1 MKTKLLIV
9 LSLLIS
15 SQAFAVQYCTIK
27 GTSDT
32 VGIFPG
38 DSSRKPSIYVKGRG
52 YYVITKADYANEVYV
67 SKRADRSSVVL
78 DFKNRILEIDDQ
90 VLKLVKCVQNGSE

>member
-1 MKTKLLIV
+1 MKTKLLIL
-9 LSLLIS
+9 LSVLIS

-52 YYVITKADYANEVYV
+52 YYAITKADYANEVYI
-67 SKRADRSSVVL
+67 STKNDRNPVVL
-78 DFKNRILEIDDQ
+78 DFKRRTLEIEDQ

>member
-1 MKTKLLIV
+1 MKSKLFLI
-9 LSLLIS
+9 LSLFIS
-15 SQAFAVQYCTIK
+15 TQAFAIQYCTIK

-38 DSSRKPSIYVKGRG
+38 DSSRKASIYVKGRG
-52 YYVITKADYANEVYV
+52 YYAITSYDYQNEIYR
-67 SKRADRSSVVL
+67 SERNDRNPIIL
-78 DFKNRILEIDDQ
+78 DFKNRTLAIDDG